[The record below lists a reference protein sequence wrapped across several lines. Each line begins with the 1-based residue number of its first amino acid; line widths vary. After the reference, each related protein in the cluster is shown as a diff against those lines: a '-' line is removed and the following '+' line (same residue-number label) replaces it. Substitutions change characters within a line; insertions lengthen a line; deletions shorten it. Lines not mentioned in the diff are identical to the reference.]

1 METIV
6 ISNDGETEL
15 LGDLYKPEGVGPH
28 PVVIG
33 LSGGGWRRGG
43 RGDLAQWGRYF
54 AAAGIAFFSADYRR
68 AVHEPVFP
76 RNAEDAV
83 AALRFIAREGARFGL
98 DPARIG
104 LLGASAGAH
113 LGALAVLSEAGSAVA
128 PKVFIGVYG
137 IYDLVAH
144 WQADLWRNAATG
156 EDLTE
161 RFIGCV
167 PHQDQRRYFDASP
180 IRQIDGAARN
190 LKVLLVWGEKDGEV
204 SPRQSEEFHRA
215 LVQAGAMART
225 IPVPGAGHFWF
236 SDDPVDDP
244 SGFTAGLAPRLLR
257 FLDRHLVMGR

>member
-6 ISNDGETEL
+6 FSNDGDAEL
-15 LGDLYKPEGVGPH
+15 LGDLYKPEGDGPH

-43 RGDLAQWGRYF
+43 RADLAPWGRYL

-68 AVHEPVFP
+68 AVQGPVYP
-76 RNAEDAV
+76 HNVGDAA
-83 AALRFIAREGARFGL
+83 AALGFLAREGRLLGL

-104 LLGASAGAH
+104 LLGVSAGAH
-113 LGALAVLSEAGSAVA
+113 LGALAVLSEAGRVAA

-144 WQADLWRNAATG
+144 WQADLWRNAAAG

-180 IRQIDGAARN
+180 IRQIDGAA
-190 LKVLLVWGEKDGEV
+190 KDVKFLLVWGERDGEV
-204 SPRQSEEFHRA
+204 LPRQSEEFQRA
-215 LVQAGAMART
+215 LTQAGAMART
-225 IPVPGAGHFWF
+225 IPVPDAGHFWF
-236 SDDPVDDP
+236 SEDPLDDPL
-244 SGFTAGLAPRLLR
+244 GFTAAVAPKLRR